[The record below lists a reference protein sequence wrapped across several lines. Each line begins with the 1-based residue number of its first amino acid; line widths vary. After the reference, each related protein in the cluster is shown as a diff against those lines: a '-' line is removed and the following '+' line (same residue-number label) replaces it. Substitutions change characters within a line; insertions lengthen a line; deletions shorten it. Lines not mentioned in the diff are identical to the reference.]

1 MRVLQSRF
9 VEVLQDQLKQD
20 QQMAELQT
28 QLQGS
33 RKEVEAGGCAE
44 RLISRQGHTSSAAVV
59 TAALCSPMSAIRG
72 CPRHPICSCMQCN
85 SMMRCLPLTG
95 VLHLWLSWR
104 RVCRLLAGN

>member
-33 RKEVEAGGCAE
+33 RKEAEAGGCAE
-44 RLISRQGHTSSAAVV
+44 RLISRQAHTSSAAVFR
-59 TAALCSPMSAIRG
+59 AGLCSPISAHQVDLPVTQCI
-72 CPRHPICSCMQCN
+72 PACSAHA
-85 SMMRCLPLTG
+85 RCSAC
-95 VLHLWLSWR
+95 H
-104 RVCRLLAGN
+104 